1 MKSERQQNQET
12 DLIADKIE
20 VFLVRVKQLLPQIIS
35 IIAVALIGLLA
46 VGFYY
51 SMQNTKLAQAWTA
64 LYFTDTTASD
74 LESIA
79 EDFSGTQAELWARQL
94 AGDSHLAKGTES
106 VFTNRDVSD
115 KHFENAVAEYE
126 KVVSRVSEGL
136 LGTRA
141 AWGLA
146 QAEEGL
152 GKRESAAATYKKLT
166 RVTNAEPALV
176 AEAARRADW
185 LESTDGEEFFKWFNQ
200 NRPTGAALP
209 PSFPGQLPGIPGA
222 PTFDFSS
229 PFPTSPLGSEST
241 ETPAV
246 DIPATE
252 GTATEPPAEGA
263 GGDGAGSGTTSDGA
277 SGSGDSAVSPPVAP
291 PANQDPLI
299 LGGDGSS
306 GGS

>member
-35 IIAVALIGLLA
+35 VIAVAVIGLLA

-152 GKRESAAATYKKLT
+152 GKRESAATTYKKLT

-176 AEAARRADW
+176 AEAARRSDW
-185 LESTDGEEFFKWFNQ
+185 LESADGEEFFKWFNE

-241 ETPAV
+241 APPLG

-252 GTATEPPAEGA
+252 GTATEPP
-263 GGDGAGSGTTSDGA
+263 SDGV
-277 SGSGDSAVSPPVAP
+277 GSGDATGDGPSGTGEGGGPPPVVP
-291 PANQDPLI
+291 PVTQDPLI
-299 LGGDGSS
+299 LGGDGSG

>member
-20 VFLVRVKQLLPQIIS
+20 VFLVRVKQVLPQIIS
-35 IIAVALIGLLA
+35 VIAVAVIGLLA

-141 AWGLA
+141 VWGLA
-146 QAEEGL
+146 QAQEGL
-152 GKRESAAATYKKLT
+152 GKRENAATTYKKLT
-166 RVTNAEPALV
+166 RVANAEPILV
-176 AEAARRADW
+176 AEAAKRADW
-185 LESTDGEEFFKWFNQ
+185 LESADGEEFFKWFNE

-209 PSFPGQLPGIPGA
+209 PSFPRQPPGIPGA
-222 PTFDFSS
+222 PTFDFST
-229 PFPTSPLGSEST
+229 PLPPSPLDSKST
-241 ETPAV
+241 TAPAV
-246 DIPATE
+246 DIPANEGTSTEPPTE
-252 GTATEPPAEGA
+252 GTGSSAPA
-263 GGDGAGSGTTSDGA
+263 GGGTDGTDDG
-277 SGSGDSAVSPPVAP
+277 VVAP
-291 PANQDPLI
+291 PAVPPATQDPFI
-299 LGGDGSS
+299 LGRDGSG

>member
-20 VFLVRVKQLLPQIIS
+20 VFLVRVKQVLPQIIS
-35 IIAVALIGLLA
+35 VIAVAVIGLLA

-141 AWGLA
+141 VWGLA
-146 QAEEGL
+146 QAQEGL
-152 GKRESAAATYKKLT
+152 GKRENAATTYKKLT
-166 RVTNAEPALV
+166 RVANAEPILV
-176 AEAARRADW
+176 AEAAKRADW
-185 LESTDGEEFFKWFNQ
+185 LESADGEEFFKWFNE

-209 PSFPGQLPGIPGA
+209 PSFPRQPPGIPGA
-222 PTFDFSS
+222 PTFDFST
-229 PFPTSPLGSEST
+229 PLPPSPLDSKST
-241 ETPAV
+241 TAPAV
-246 DIPATE
+246 DIPANEGTSTEPPTE
-252 GTATEPPAEGA
+252 GTGSSAPA
-263 GGDGAGSGTTSDGA
+263 GGGTGGTDDGV
-277 SGSGDSAVSPPVAP
+277 VSPPAVP
-291 PANQDPLI
+291 PATQDPFI
-299 LGGDGSS
+299 LGRDGSG